1 MVIVDIDHPDIETY
15 INWKMIEEH
24 KVAALVTGSRINNR
38 CLGAVMDACQ
48 EGEGD
53 TRFNPKKNAV
63 LKKAILAARKHEV
76 SENYIQRII
85 QFARQGYTTV
95 EFETYDTDW
104 DSDAYLTMSGQN
116 SNNSVRV
123 FVIALGVRLDEGE
136 VWDY

>member
-1 MVIVDIDHPDIETY
+1 ML
-15 INWKMIEEH
+15 EEH

-48 EGEGD
+48 EGED
-53 TRFNPKKNAV
+53 PTRFDPKTNAA
-63 LKKAILAARKHEV
+63 LKTAILTARKHDV

-104 DSDAYLTMSGQN
+104 DSDAYLTVAGQN

-123 FVIALGVRLDEGE
+123 TNDFLAAVRDDKD
-136 VWDY
+136 WDLVNRKNGKDRPRP